1 MEYGSEAAAF
11 RRELQGGSFAA
22 ALQSAFG
29 AQIFEAVTHARP
41 LTGGQKR

>member
-11 RRELQGGSFAA
+11 RREFQGGSFAA

-29 AQIFEAVTHARP
+29 AQIFKAVAHARP
-41 LTGGQKR
+41 LTGTRKR